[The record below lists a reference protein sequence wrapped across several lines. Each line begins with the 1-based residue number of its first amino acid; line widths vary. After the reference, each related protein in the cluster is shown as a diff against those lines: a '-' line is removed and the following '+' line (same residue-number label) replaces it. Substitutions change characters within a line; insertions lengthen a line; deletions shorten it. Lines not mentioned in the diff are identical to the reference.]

1 MNPQTST
8 AQRRI
13 RDRLAG
19 QHLLITGSTG
29 FLAKA
34 FVEKLLRGVDTVGGL
49 HLLVRPRSDG
59 ASPRDRV
66 TKEVL
71 RSRVFDRLRAS
82 LGEGF
87 ARRCDEKIHVV
98 AGDLTRERLGLDAKA
113 YRELTQTITM
123 VVNSAA
129 TVTFDERLDEAV
141 ELNTIGP
148 GRLLKLA
155 RECGNA
161 PMMHVS
167 TCYVCGVRRGVVVED
182 FSAPESARESL
193 PRLKSGSFDLDGI
206 VRAMV
211 GEAEEIRL
219 RFGADTEACRRELID
234 AGMRLARSHGWNDTY
249 TFTKWIGEQLLVR
262 DRGDV
267 PLVIFRPAIIESSY
281 EEPLPGWI
289 DGLRMADPIIVAYGR
304 GKLAEFPARED
315 IPIDLI
321 PVDYVANAMI
331 ATLPAGDSPSHFERS
346 EESPPTDERSFDALR
361 TTDPHA
367 KDAGRGSLAVYQCGS
382 SERNPLL
389 IGGLRRGLERSFE
402 LKPMQGEDG
411 KPVHPRPLH
420 MISQQE
426 FLSRWETKQ
435 HRTAKYRRWLSRVG
449 FGERRLRK
457 LTAIARQVEQVI
469 YFAKIYSP
477 YTHLDCRFADD
488 GLQQVAQ
495 RLHPEDRESFPFD
508 TQRIDWDDYIVHRH
522 VPGLMSFVLGA
533 GSTPSAR
540 LRGAVD
546 WQEPTLVAQAE
557 RPGETIFSVFA
568 RTAAKL
574 PTKTALQISRS
585 GKWTR
590 YTFDDLLRAT
600 GTVMRRLL
608 EHGLLPGDRVA
619 ICGDNGPEWG
629 LMYLSLMRG
638 GFTAVPLDP
647 QLTPEDFW
655 NTVRYAKARLVCIG
669 PSLYDKIAQARGES
683 DASMVCL
690 SEPFLPPAGASRDRE
705 PDPVPVDDT
714 AVASI
719 LFTSGTTLNP
729 KAVPLTHRNLLAN
742 ATALLRVQPIH
753 PSDELL
759 SVLPIHHAFE
769 FTGGFLVPM
778 VCGATV
784 TYVEQLK
791 GAAILG
797 AMQATGTTIML
808 AVPRLLKMFH
818 DSIENGVAARML
830 PVRCL
835 FRLLGLLSDWSRHR
849 LGRKLFGSVHRQF
862 GGHVRMLV
870 SGGSSLDPHLFRAF
884 SRMGFPVYEG
894 YGLTETSPVL
904 TVNPPGGAKMGS
916 VGPAL
921 PNVELVVRNKN
932 NEGIGEVWARG
943 PSVMAGY
950 LDNPAS
956 TNEIITEGWLHTGDL
971 GREDEQGYLFLTGRS
986 KDLIVTPA
994 GKNVYPD
1001 EVETRFKDVPYIKE
1015 LCVLGLP
1022 VEGGLGDAVHAVAVV
1037 DEAKAPELDR
1047 SSREREIRAAVE
1059 TINAALPSHQRIASL
1074 HLWYR
1079 ELPKTSTLKARRGVI
1094 RDMVL
1099 SGGAPASA
1107 ASAPASHG
1115 SSSPEERKDEVFATI
1130 RRIIARQAKRPDES
1144 VHRDMHLLLDL
1155 GIDSIGKV
1163 DLIGELESQFRMKV
1177 EDEQAGAIARVSDVV
1192 RLVGRRTPAGQ
1203 QSWPVSV
1210 WRRFMSATDSENGN
1224 GHESSVLKPA
1234 RWLVR
1239 GTVTAFMHSYIRVE
1253 TKGVQN
1259 LPKGGAF
1266 IIAANHSSHLDA
1278 PSIITAVGGMRRVW
1292 VAGAQDYFFDT
1303 PVKRFVFGKLMDTI
1317 AFDRHSD
1324 GVAGL
1329 RRCGGPLAAGDA
1341 LLMFPEGTRSHN
1353 GRIQPFKVGV
1363 AVLAIE
1369 HGVPIVPAHIKS
1381 ACDLLPKG
1389 NRFARSGVVRVSF
1402 GRAIAPP
1409 VLTPNMDPA
1418 AARQQLTRQLQE
1430 AVEQLAGRDR
1440 QVA

>member
-1 MNPQTST
+1 MNASVSDSPQ
-8 AQRRI
+8 RI
-13 RDRLAG
+13 KDRLAG

-34 FVEKLLRGVDTVGGL
+34 LVEKLLRSVETVGGL
-49 HLLVRPRSDG
+49 YLLVRPRSDG

-66 TKEVL
+66 TTEVL

-87 ARRCDEKIHVV
+87 ARRCEEKIHVV
-98 AGDLTRERLGLDAKA
+98 GGDLTRERLGLDQKS
-113 YRELTQTITM
+113 YRELAQTITV

-155 RECGNA
+155 KDCGNA

-167 TCYVCGVRRGVVVED
+167 TCYVCGIRRGVVVED
-182 FSAPESARESL
+182 FTAPEPARESL
-193 PRLKSGSFDLDGI
+193 PRLQTGEFDLDGI

-262 DRGDV
+262 DHGDV

-281 EEPLPGWI
+281 DEPLPGWI

-304 GKLAEFPARED
+304 GKLTEFPARED

-331 ATLPAGDSPSHFERS
+331 ATLPTCALPES
-346 EESPPTDERSFDALR
+346 ESRAAA
-361 TTDPHA
+361 A
-367 KDAGRGSLAVYQCGS
+367 KVAVYQCGS

-389 IGGLRRGLERSFE
+389 IGGLRRGLEQSFE
-402 LKPMQGEDG
+402 LRPMRGEDG
-411 KPVHPRPLH
+411 KPIHPGPLR

-426 FLSRWETKQ
+426 FLTRWEAKQ
-435 HRTAKYRRWLSRVG
+435 RRTAAYRRWLGRLG
-449 FGERRLRK
+449 FSERRMRK
-457 LTAIARQVEQVI
+457 LAAMARQIEQVI

-477 YTHLDCRFADD
+477 YTHLDCRFAAD
-488 GLQQVAQ
+488 GLREVAE
-495 RLHPEDRESFPFD
+495 RLSPEDREIFCFD
-508 TQRIDWDDYIVHRH
+508 TQKINWDDYVVNRH
-522 VPGLMSFVLGA
+522 VPGLLSFVLGA
-533 GSTPSAR
+533 GAAPTAR
-540 LRGAVD
+540 LRGAVECL
-546 WQEPTLVAQAE
+546 EPTLLAQAKQ
-557 RPGETIFSVFA
+557 RGETIFSVFA
-568 RTAAKL
+568 RTAAKF
-574 PTKTALQISRS
+574 PTKTAVQICR
-585 GKWTR
+585 GGTWIR

-629 LMYLSLMRG
+629 IVYLGLMRG
-638 GFTAVPLDP
+638 GFTAVPLDT
-647 QLTPEDFW
+647 QLSPEDFW
-655 NTVRYAKARLVCIG
+655 GAVRFAKARLVCVG
-669 PSLYDKIAQARGES
+669 PTLYEKFVGARS
-683 DASMVCL
+683 DTDAEVVQL
-690 SEPFLPPAGASRDRE
+690 WEPLIPPAGASRDRE
-705 PDPVPVDDT
+705 PDPVSVDDHSI
-714 AVASI
+714 ASI

-729 KAVPLTHRNLLAN
+729 RAVPLTHRNLLAN
-742 ATALLRVQPIH
+742 ATSLLRVQPIH
-753 PSDELL
+753 PSDEML
-759 SVLPIHHAFE
+759 SVLPLHHAFE
-769 FTGGFLVPM
+769 FTGGFVVPM

-791 GAAILG
+791 GASILA
-797 AMQATGTTIML
+797 AMQGTGTTVML
-808 AVPRLLKMFH
+808 AVPRLLKLFH
-818 DSIENGVAARML
+818 DSIENAVASRVFPIRWM
-830 PVRCL
+830 
-835 FRLLGLLSDWSRHR
+835 FFLLGKTSDWSGHR
-849 LGRKLFGSVHRQF
+849 LGRKLFASVHKQF
-862 GGHVRMLV
+862 GGHIRMLV
-870 SGGSSLDPHLFRAF
+870 SGGSSLDPQLFRSF

-904 TVNPPGGAKMGS
+904 TVNPPGAAKMGS
-916 VGPAL
+916 VGLAL

-950 LDNPAS
+950 LDNPQS
-956 TNEIITEGWLHTGDL
+956 TREVITDGWLHTGDL
-971 GREDEQGYLFLTGRS
+971 GREDDQGYLFLTGRS

-1001 EVETRFKDVPYIKE
+1001 ELETRYNDVPYVKE
-1015 LCVLGLP
+1015 FCVFGLP
-1022 VEGGLGDAVHAVAVV
+1022 VEGGMGDAVHAVAVV
-1037 DEAKAPELDR
+1037 DEANAPELDR
-1047 SSREREIRAAVE
+1047 SSIEREIRSAVE
-1059 TINAALPSHQRIASL
+1059 AISETLPTHQRVSTL

-1079 ELPKTSTLKARRGVI
+1079 ELPKTSTLKAKRGVI

-1099 SGGAPASA
+1099 GGGAMTLPAGAPSVARPSA
-1107 ASAPASHG
+1107 EPI
-1115 SSSPEERKDEVFATI
+1115 DEVLLAI
-1130 RRIIARQAKRPDES
+1130 RRIVARQVRRPEEAI
-1144 VHRDMHLLLDL
+1144 HRDMHLLLDL

-1163 DLIGELESQFRMKV
+1163 DLVGEVESQFGMKV
-1177 EDEQAGAIARVSDVV
+1177 DDQVAAAVARVSDLI
-1192 RLVGRRTPAGQ
+1192 RLVGHRKPAGP
-1203 QSWPVSV
+1203 QSW
-1210 WRRFMSATDSENGN
+1210 SATVWQRIFIVSQPVETNGRDSAM
-1224 GHESSVLKPA
+1224 LRPA

-1239 GTVTAFMHSYIRVE
+1239 GTVSALMHSYIRVE
-1253 TKGVQN
+1253 ARGVEN
-1259 LPKGGAF
+1259 LPKRGAF

-1278 PSIITAVGGMRRVW
+1278 PAVVTAVGHVRRVW

-1303 PVKRFVFGKLMDTI
+1303 PVKRFVFGRLMDTI
-1317 AFDRHSD
+1317 AFDRQAD

-1329 RRCGGPLAAGDA
+1329 RRCAAPLASGDA
-1341 LLMFPEGTRSHN
+1341 LLMFPEGTRSRS
-1353 GRIQPFKVGV
+1353 GRMQPFKVGV

-1369 HGVPIVPAHIKS
+1369 HGVPIVPAYIES
-1381 ACDLLPKG
+1381 AGDLLPKG
-1389 NRFARSGVVRVSF
+1389 SRFARAGMVRVRF
-1402 GRAIAPP
+1402 GRPLAPP
-1409 VLTPNMDPA
+1409 VLTPNLDQS
-1418 AARQQLTRQLQE
+1418 AARQEVTRQLQE
-1430 AVEQLAGRDR
+1430 AVEQLAGKHR